1 MNLIPVDNNPTAD
14 EASCRTDQSC
24 ATEPDSSCG
33 CGPTTERAGRPAAK
47 RGIVGALLI
56 AACAA
61 ACLAVPLAV
70 GGAAAVSGA
79 LAGEWWVAVVALAAT
94 AIGAGVVLKCRNR
107 AGGSV
112 C

>member
-1 MNLIPVDNNPTAD
+1 MNLIPVDTIATD
-14 EASCRTDQSC
+14 EASCRTDRSC
-24 ATEPDSSCG
+24 ASEPDSNCG
-33 CGPTTERAGRPAAK
+33 CGPTMDQAGRPTAK
-47 RGIVGALLI
+47 RGIIGALLV

-79 LAGEWWVAVVALAAT
+79 LAGQWWLAVISVAAT
-94 AIGAGVVLKCRNR
+94 AIVAGVLLQRRKRID
-107 AGGSV
+107 GSV